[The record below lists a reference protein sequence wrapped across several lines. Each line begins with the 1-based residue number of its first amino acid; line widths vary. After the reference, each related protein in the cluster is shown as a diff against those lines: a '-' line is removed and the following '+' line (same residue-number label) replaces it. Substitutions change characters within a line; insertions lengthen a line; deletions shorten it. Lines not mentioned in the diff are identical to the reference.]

1 MNCEQ
6 VRIAAMALA
15 DGETPPLPR
24 AAIEVHL
31 SECAECRQELGEL
44 QALGRLW
51 QAQSRQTH
59 AVDLWPQ
66 VAGRLRSPIGQ
77 PEKHRWLPTL
87 AALLVVFKLIEFIPN
102 RSLGMWAQL
111 VPLLLAAAVFAVAEE
126 NPFQIKTEL
135 RSQEESI

>member
-15 DGETPPLPR
+15 DGETPPLPG
-24 AAIEVHL
+24 AAIESHL
-31 SECAECRQELGEL
+31 AECAECRQELAEL
-44 QALGRLW
+44 QACGRLW
-51 QAQSRQTH
+51 EAQSRQTH
-59 AVDLWPQ
+59 AVNLWPR
-66 VAGRLRSPIGQ
+66 VAGHLQSPIGQ
-77 PEKHRWLPTL
+77 PEKRRWLAAL
-87 AALLVVFKLIEFIPN
+87 AALLVAFKLVEFIPN

-111 VPLLLAAAVFAVAEE
+111 VPLLLAAAIFAVTGQ

>member
-1 MNCEQ
+1 MNCEHF
-6 VRIAAMALA
+6 RIAAMALA

-31 SECAECRQELGEL
+31 GECAECRRELGEL

-51 QAQSRQTH
+51 QARSRQTH

-66 VAGRLRSPIGQ
+66 VADRLQSPIGQ
-77 PEKHRWLPTL
+77 PEKRRWLRTL
-87 AALLVVFKLIEFIPN
+87 AGLLVVFKLIEFIPN

-111 VPLLLAAAVFAVAEE
+111 VPLLLAAAAFVLAGQ
-126 NPFQIKTEL
+126 NPFGN
-135 RSQEESI
+135 